1 MLRLPTENTSDRE
14 EKTMVDW
21 IEKSLGEIAE
31 VTKLAGFEF
40 TKYIKY
46 NDDGEIIALRA
57 LNLRNG
63 ELDLSDIKRISREV
77 SEGLTRS
84 KIYKDDILLTYTGN
98 GYGDCAIIEEN
109 DKYHLAPNICKIV
122 PNQNVIYPYYL
133 YCYIRSK
140 AFYNQMSN
148 NMTGS
153 GQPTIP
159 MKTIRLL
166 KIPVPDMSVQVKI
179 ANMIWSL
186 NQKIRN
192 NKVINNNLEQQTQAI
207 FKSWFVDFELNYGIM
222 PSYWKVSQLGSIAK
236 ISTEVFSPA
245 KNPNVE
251 VEHYS
256 IPAYDEKR
264 YPVFETSNGIKSN
277 KYRLS
282 SNSVMISKLNPDTKR
297 IWRPYCISD
306 NPICSTEF
314 IVYEPINPLNRD
326 FIYSIID
333 SIGFSAFLCSHTT
346 GSTNSRQRATPS
358 ITLTY
363 DIIVP
368 DEKTIQAFCSI
379 VSPMY
384 DTIENNIKENQKLA
398 ETRDKL
404 LPKLM
409 SGELDVSGI
418 DL

>member
-1 MLRLPTENTSDRE
+1 MKFKLSDVMDLIGGGTPKTSKAEYWNGTIPWLSVKDFNNGFRYVYE
-14 EKTMVDW
+14 TEKTITELGLENSSTKLLQKGDV
-21 IEKSLGEIAE
+21 IISARGTVGEIA
-31 VTKLAGFEF
+31 TIPFPMAFNQSCYG
-40 TKYIKY
+40 
-46 NDDGEIIALRA
+46 LRA
-57 LNLRNG
+57 KRGIVTSDYLYYLIKHNVSVLKKNTHGSVFDTITRNTFDNI
-63 ELDLSDIKRISREV
+63 EVEIPSIKIQEKIASILSDYDE
-77 SEGLTRS
+77 
-84 KIYKDDILLTYTGN
+84 KIEL
-98 GYGDCAIIEEN
+98 
-109 DKYHLAPNICKIV
+109 
-122 PNQNVIYPYYL
+122 
-133 YCYIRSK
+133 
-140 AFYNQMSN
+140 N
-148 NMTGS
+148 N
-153 GQPTIP
+153 
-159 MKTIRLL
+159 
-166 KIPVPDMSVQVKI
+166 
-179 ANMIWSL
+179 A
-186 NQKIRN
+186 
-192 NKVINNNLEQQTQAI
+192 INNNLEQQTQAI
-207 FKSWFVDFELNYGIM
+207 FKSWFVDFELNYGNM
-222 PSYWKVSQLGSIAK
+222 PSDWKVSQLGTIAK

-409 SGELDVSGI
+409 SGELDVSDI
-418 DL
+418 EL

>member
-1 MLRLPTENTSDRE
+1 MSEWLKTSLIDIVELIGGGTPKTSKAEYWGGNINWLSVKDFNNENRYVYST
-14 EKTMVDW
+14 EKT
-21 IEKSLGEIAE
+21 ITEEGLNNSS
-31 VTKLAGFEF
+31 TKL
-40 TKYIKY
+40 
-46 NDDGEIIALRA
+46 LR
-57 LNLRNG
+57 
-63 ELDLSDIKRISREV
+63 
-77 SEGLTRS
+77 
-84 KIYKDDILLTYTGN
+84 KDDIIISARGTVGELAMIPFPMAFN
-98 GYGDCAIIEEN
+98 QSCYGIRAKEGIDSTF
-109 DKYHLAPNICKIV
+109 L
-122 PNQNVIYPYYL
+122 YYL
-133 YCYIRSK
+133 IKHSVRKLK
-140 AFYNQMSN
+140 AMTHGSVFDTITRDTFANIDVAIPDIEMQQRVAKMLANIDDKVENNQ
-148 NMTGS
+148 
-153 GQPTIP
+153 
-159 MKTIRLL
+159 R
-166 KIPVPDMSVQVKI
+166 
-179 ANMIWSL
+179 
-186 NQKIRN
+186 
-192 NKVINNNLEQQTQAI
+192 INNNLEQQTQAI

-222 PSYWKVSQLGSIAK
+222 PSDWKVSQLGSIAK

-333 SIGFSAFLCSHTT
+333 SVGFSAFLCSHTT

>member
-1 MLRLPTENTSDRE
+1 
-14 EKTMVDW
+14 MVDW

-207 FKSWFVDFELNYGIM
+207 FESWFVDFELNYGIM